1 MSTVDVLAIFAH
13 RDDAELN
20 AGGTLAKLARQGRR
34 TGILDLTQGEM
45 GTRGS
50 AATRAAEAAKAS
62 TVLGVAVREN
72 LEFPDAGVTNTPET
86 RAALAAV
93 IRRLR
98 PRVVIAPARHGR
110 HPDHHVTAQLV
121 RDACFVSGLAKLAPE
136 RPPHPPHPPHR
147 PLKLLHALS
156 FREDHEKP
164 TFVVDITDEFET
176 KLAAIK
182 CYASQF
188 DGAIQGGE
196 VFPNGEPLYDII
208 RHQAAHYGSLIRC
221 RYGEPFYT
229 TETMRVDDVMMLEVA
244 SF

>member
-1 MSTVDVLAIFAH
+1 MSSVDVLAIFAH

-50 AATRAAEAAKAS
+50 AATRAAEAAESAK
-62 TVLGVAVREN
+62 VLGAAIREN
-72 LEFPDAGVTNTPET
+72 LELPDAGITNTPET
-86 RAALAAV
+86 RAAVASV
-93 IRRLR
+93 IRRLK

-110 HPDHHVTAQLV
+110 HPDHHVAAQLV
-121 RDACFVSGLAKLAPE
+121 RDACFVSGLAKVAPE
-136 RPPHPPHPPHR
+136 HAPHR

-156 FREDHEKP
+156 FREDNEKP
-164 TFVVDITDEFET
+164 TFVVDISDEFET

-182 CYASQF
+182 CYGSQF

-221 RYGEPFYT
+221 KYGEPFHT
-229 TETMRVDDVMMLEVA
+229 SETMRVDDLMSLEVS